1 MAVVDGFLTW
11 LQTWAEVLASVGSLL
26 LSAFL
31 VALYRQQKNILK
43 KQTELTKATKE
54 AVLRVEQFDF
64 LQGSEVE
71 NALFQSTGRFESWR
85 VHQDYFPL
93 LVSNFGESP
102 AIDIRLEVRIH
113 YGTSG
118 KWFVMRTPLTRTM
131 LVPNQ
136 MAFND
141 NSGVLGADE
150 RNIFFV
156 TQMSAEK
163 DTLPVHWAEA
173 RPDAPETLA
182 PSEVMYI
189 ASEAGESQLKVD
201 MFLDYSDSTGE
212 REPIRIHSV
221 EFDPSDYR
229 DFGSAIK
236 QGTYLLD

>member
-1 MAVVDGFLTW
+1 MEFVDGFLIW
-11 LQTWAEVLASVGSLL
+11 LRTWAEVLASVGSVV

-31 VALYRQQKNILK
+31 VVLYKQQKNILNSQK
-43 KQTELTKATKE
+43 ELTKATKE
-54 AVLRVEQFDF
+54 AVLRVEKFDF

-71 NALFQSTGRFESWR
+71 NALFQSTGRFETWR

-118 KWFVMRTPLTRTM
+118 KSFVMRTPLTRTM

-136 MAFND
+136 IAFNN
-141 NSGVLGADE
+141 NSGVLGSDE

-156 TQMSAEK
+156 TQVSAEK
-163 DTLPVHWAEA
+163 DTLPVHWLEA

-182 PSEVMYI
+182 PSEVMYV
-189 ASEAGESQLKVD
+189 ASEAGEDWLKVD

-221 EFDPSDYR
+221 GFDPSNYG